1 MLILALLLLTQS
13 VPSFTVVNR
22 TRQNIDAVWEGAH
35 ALGQVG
41 QVDYLGADGREGQP
55 GITEVIAPGKAR
67 SFRSEFTVDQ
77 RCRADLRITFEDRS
91 ERNWR
96 NVKLCHVK
104 RWIIRP
110 ISHVAKRNGP

>member
-1 MLILALLLLTQS
+1 M
-13 VPSFTVVNR
+13 SFFGL
-22 TRQNIDAVWEGAH
+22 AVWEGPH
-35 ALGQVG
+35 ALGEAG
-41 QVDYLGADGREGQP
+41 QVDYLGTEGREGQP

-91 ERNWR
+91 ERTLR

-110 ISHVAKRNGP
+110 VSHAAKRNVP